1 MSKLRLN
8 FLIIL
13 IFISFFQCQNDNPV
27 PEVYVNFTIE
37 LTNPLYQS
45 LLNVANAVYIENAGN
60 KGIIVIQT
68 DIDKFEAYD
77 ATCTYDPEHEWGRVT
92 IEPNGIYASDIE
104 CGSQFSLMMN
114 ASVTIGPATH
124 PLQFYAV
131 DYNANLRTLHI
142 HN

>member
-13 IFISFFQCQNDNPV
+13 IIFSFFQCQNDNPV
-27 PEVYVNFTIE
+27 PEVYVNFTLE
-37 LTNPLYQS
+37 LSNPLYQP
-45 LLNVANAVYIENAGN
+45 LGTIGNAIYLENAGN

-68 DIDKFEAYD
+68 DLNVFSAYD
-77 ATCTYDPEHEWGRVT
+77 ATCTYDPDDEWGRVE
-92 IEPNGIYASDIE
+92 IEANGIFATDTK

-114 ASVTIGPATH
+114 GYVNVGPAEH
-124 PLQFYAV
+124 PLQYYPA
-131 DYNANLRTLHI
+131 DYNPNLRTLHI